1 MRRRLLV
8 LIAAASALAV
18 LTAYGEGSH
27 AEDRAETVTYYGSF
41 AGYDLPMKPIEEIS
55 KEEALSRDTY
65 PIAWA
70 TNSGPRAPTR
80 SVGRLRRYLGT
91 PRRMNRSLSRSSTSS
106 LFSFLATSI
115 ARHSRVCSS
124 TIVSIRKARPSLV
137 RSATKS

>member
-65 PIAWA
+65 CLAYYDD
-70 TNSGPRAPTR
+70 G
-80 SVGRLRRYLGT
+80 GRLIRFEKYLKHQLFFRHNYDYDENGRLKEMRGRNADGVET
-91 PRRMNRSLSRSSTSS
+91 VWHFDEDGEPISRQRDEPQ
-106 LFSFLATSI
+106 L
-115 ARHSRVCSS
+115 
-124 TIVSIRKARPSLV
+124 
-137 RSATKS
+137 